1 MTDYPLEQ
9 SALLLP
15 KAISNALAGLELS
28 VDQAG
33 LTLKRSSDLCLLGAG
48 IRDTYIVFL
57 AAFVRLFLFVL
68 FW

>member
-1 MTDYPLEQ
+1 MERRGPPGRQVTDYPLEQ

-33 LTLKRSSDLCLLGAG
+33 LALTEIL
-48 IRDTYIVFL
+48 
-57 AAFVRLFLFVL
+57 
-68 FW
+68 